1 MFDVVSHFSCPPWDE
16 YDEDDAEE
24 RGQVL
29 LIKKTPPTVACKV
42 QIGIKIFFLQ
52 RVTSI
57 VRVVFDGPIL
67 IAYVVLLVQ
76 FVVDFA
82 RNIQHWRKTKTQVYC
97 EIIKKDLAVTD
108 S

>member
-1 MFDVVSHFSCPPWDE
+1 MLFLIFRVVFDVVSHFSCPPWDE

-29 LIKKTPPTVACKV
+29 LIKKNTLYSSLQSTDWNKN
-42 QIGIKIFFLQ
+42 IFLQ

-97 EIIKKDLAVTD
+97 GII
-108 S
+108 